1 VRNRLSWKNQ
11 GRPKIPTIE
20 VTISDL
26 ESLLHEKIDQARLEL
41 LLEQVKGEVKEFFPE
56 QDIAKVELNDT
67 NRPDLWSPEGIA
79 RQICLKK
86 SKTGPDY
93 PFFDPKT
100 KADREVFVS
109 KEMSGVRPYLAACI
123 ARGMVITEP
132 ILEQLIQV
140 QEKLAES
147 FGRKRKTVS
156 IGLYRLP
163 KITFPVRYDLV
174 DPESTSFVPLG
185 FNESMSLAEIIK
197 NHPKGVA
204 HADTLFGAAKYPIL
218 IDAKEEI
225 LSFPPIINSRE
236 VGEVKV
242 GDTELFVEVTGT
254 DLRMVMLALNI
265 FACNLADRGAAI
277 EPVSIQYSD
286 KTDYGKAIRMPYDFS
301 SSIDLSLDTFEQVLG
316 EKVKMED
323 AVSGLQAYGYTV
335 QTKGKNLNVTAPP
348 YRDDT
353 MHPIDVIEDFA
364 ICRGYGSFEPE
375 MPSTFTVGSLSRI
388 ETLSDFLRE
397 AMVGFGFQEI
407 ISNIL
412 GSRQD
417 FIERMR
423 LSALDEER
431 SETKIVEIENPMNE
445 RFSLLRPSLL
455 PSLLRVEG
463 ASSKAFYPHR
473 IFEVGEIA
481 RLTSPG
487 PGRENPKE
495 ATTTSIHLAALI
507 AHPNATFSE
516 LHAVLEALFL
526 SFSGR
531 CRLES
536 ICHPSFIEGRSG
548 TISAEKGK
556 IGLIGELDPDVL
568 TRWQIGMPCVS
579 FEIEI
584 EKI

>member
-1 VRNRLSWKNQ
+1 M
-11 GRPKIPTIE
+11 PTIE
-20 VTISDL
+20 VTISDF
-26 ESLLHEKIDQARLEL
+26 ESLLEEKIDQDRLEL
-41 LLEQVKGEVKEFFPE
+41 LLEQVKGEVKEFLPA

-79 RQICLKK
+79 RQIRLKK
-86 SKTGPDY
+86 SKAGTPY
-93 PFFDPKT
+93 PFFDPKN
-100 KADREVFVS
+100 KSDREVIVS
-109 KEMSGVRPYLAACI
+109 KEVAKVRPYLAACI

-140 QEKLAES
+140 QEKLADS

-156 IGLYRLP
+156 IGLYRLQ
-163 KITFPVRYDLV
+163 KISFPVRYDLV
-174 DPESTSFVPLG
+174 DPETTRFVPLG
-185 FNESMSLAEIIK
+185 FNESMSLKEIIAR
-197 NHPKGVA
+197 HPKGMA
-204 HADTLFGAAKYPIL
+204 HADTLFGATQYPIL

-254 DLRMVMLALNI
+254 DMRMVMLALNI

-277 EPVSIQYSD
+277 EPVSIRYSNL
-286 KTDYGKAIRMPYDFS
+286 TDYGKDIRMPYDFS
-301 SSIDLSLDTFEQVLG
+301 SSIDLNLDAFEKVLG
-316 EKVKMED
+316 EAVKMEE
-323 AVSGLQAYGYTV
+323 AVAELSAYGYTV
-335 QTKGKNLNVTAPP
+335 QTKGKSLKVTAPP

-364 ICRGYGSFEPE
+364 ICRGYGSFKPE
-375 MPSTFTVGSLSRI
+375 MPSTFTVGALSRV
-388 ETLSDFLRE
+388 ESLSDFLRD

-407 ISNIL
+407 VSNIL

-417 FIERMR
+417 FIENMK
-423 LSALDEER
+423 LTALDKTRPEA
-431 SETKIVEIENPMNE
+431 KIVEIGNPMNE
-445 RFSLLRPSLL
+445 RFSLLRSSLL

-473 IFEVGEIA
+473 VFEVGEIA

-487 PGRENPKE
+487 PGKRKAEE

-536 ICHPSFIEGRSG
+536 IIHPSFIQGRSG
-548 TISAEKGK
+548 NIFSEKEEV
-556 IGLIGELDPDVL
+556 GLIGELDPEVL

-584 EKI
+584 EKL

>member
-1 VRNRLSWKNQ
+1 M
-11 GRPKIPTIE
+11 PTIE
-20 VTISDL
+20 VSISDF
-26 ESLLHEKIDQARLEL
+26 ESLLQEKIDQVRLEV
-41 LLEQVKGEVKEFFPE
+41 LLEQVKGEVKDFSPE
-56 QDIAKVELNDT
+56 QDLAKIELNDT

-86 SKTGPDY
+86 SKSGPDY
-93 PFFDPKT
+93 PFFDPKI
-100 KADREVFVS
+100 KAEQKVLVGKEVS
-109 KEMSGVRPYLAACI
+109 TVRPYLAACI
-123 ARGMVITEP
+123 ARDMVITEP
-132 ILEQLIQV
+132 VLDQLIQV
-140 QEKLAES
+140 QEKLADS

-156 IGLYRLP
+156 IGLYRLQ

-174 DPESTSFVPLG
+174 DPETTSFIPLG
-185 FNESMSLAEIIK
+185 FNETMSLKEIIK
-197 NHPKGVA
+197 NHPKGIA
-204 HADTLFGAAKYPIL
+204 HADTLSGADRYPIL
-218 IDAKEEI
+218 IDAKKEI

-236 VGEVKV
+236 VGEVKL

-254 DLRMVMLALNI
+254 DLQMVMLALNI
-265 FACNLADRGAAI
+265 FACNLADRGASI
-277 EPVSIQYSD
+277 EPVSIQYPT

-301 SSIDLSLDTFEQVLG
+301 SAVDISLDTFEQVLG
-316 EKVKMED
+316 EAVKMED
-323 AVSGLQAYGYTV
+323 AVSELLAYGYRV
-335 QTKGKNLNVTAPP
+335 QTKGKKLKVTAPP

-364 ICRGYGSFEPE
+364 ICRGYASFKPE

-407 ISNIL
+407 VSNIL

-417 FIERMR
+417 FVENMN
-423 LSALDEER
+423 LAEDEKRPEA
-431 SETKIVEIENPMNE
+431 TIVEIENPMNE

-463 ASSKAFYPHR
+463 ASSKAFYPHQ

-481 RLTSPG
+481 KLTPPG
-487 PGRENPKE
+487 KGKKKSGEE
-495 ATTTSIHLAALI
+495 TTTSIHLGALI

-536 ICHPSFIEGRSG
+536 ICHPSFIEGRAGHIFSG
-548 TISAEKGK
+548 KEKL
-556 IGLIGELDPDVL
+556 GLIGETAPEVL

-584 EKI
+584 QKL

>member
-1 VRNRLSWKNQ
+1 M
-11 GRPKIPTIE
+11 PTIE
-20 VTISDL
+20 VTISDF
-26 ESLLHEKIDQARLEL
+26 ESLLEEKIDHDRLEV
-41 LLEQVKGEVKEFFPE
+41 LLEQVKGEVKEFLPE
-56 QDIAKVELNDT
+56 QNIAKVELNDT

-79 RQICLKK
+79 RQIRLKK
-86 SKTGPDY
+86 SKLGSPY
-93 PFFDPKT
+93 PFFNPKI
-100 KADREVFVS
+100 KANRKVLVS
-109 KEMSGVRPYLAACI
+109 KDVATVRPYLAACV
-123 ARGMVITEP
+123 ALNMLITEP

-140 QEKLAES
+140 QEKLADS

-156 IGLYRLP
+156 IGLYRLQ

-174 DPESTSFVPLG
+174 NPETTSFVPLG
-185 FNESMSLAEIIK
+185 FNEAMSLAEIIK
-197 NHPKGVA
+197 NHPKGMA

-277 EPVSIQYSD
+277 EPVSIQYPD

-301 SSIDLSLDTFEQVLG
+301 SSIDLSIDAFEQVLG
-316 EKVKMED
+316 EKVKMEE
-323 AVSGLQAYGYTV
+323 AVSELQAYGYTV
-335 QTKGKNLNVTAPP
+335 QTKGKKLKVTAPP

-364 ICRGYGSFEPE
+364 ICRGYGSFNPE

-407 ISNIL
+407 VSNIL

-423 LSALDEER
+423 LTALDKER
-431 SETKIVEIENPMNE
+431 PETKIVEIENPMNE

-481 RLTSPG
+481 RMTSPG
-487 PGRENPKE
+487 TGKRKSEE
-495 ATTTSIHLAALI
+495 ATATSIHLAALI

-531 CRLES
+531 CGLES
-536 ICHPSFIEGRSG
+536 ISHPSFIEGRSG
-548 TISAEKGK
+548 TIIAGK
-556 IGLIGELDPDVL
+556 EEVGLIGEIGPDVL

>member
-1 VRNRLSWKNQ
+1 M
-11 GRPKIPTIE
+11 PTIE
-20 VTISDL
+20 VAISDF
-26 ESLLHEKIDQARLEL
+26 ESLLKEKIDRARLEL
-41 LLEQVKGEVKEFFPE
+41 FLEQVKGEVKEFLPE
-56 QDIAKVELNDT
+56 QDLAKVELNDT

-79 RQICLKK
+79 RQIRLKQ
-86 SKTGPDY
+86 SKAGTPY
-93 PFFDPKT
+93 PFFDLQI
-100 KADREVFVS
+100 KADREVLVG
-109 KEMSGVRPYLAACI
+109 KEVGAVRPYLAACI

-140 QEKLAES
+140 QEKLADT

-156 IGLYRLP
+156 IGLYRLQ

-174 DPESTSFVPLG
+174 DPETTTFIPLG
-185 FNESMSLAEIIK
+185 FDETMSLAEILER
-197 NHPKGVA
+197 HPKGTA
-204 HADTLFGAAKYPIL
+204 YAETLCGAERYPIL

-265 FACNLADRGAAI
+265 FACNLFDRGAAI
-277 EPVSIQYSD
+277 EPVTIQYPQL
-286 KTDYGKAIRMPYDFS
+286 TDYGAAIRMPYDFS
-301 SSIDLSLDTFEQVLG
+301 SGIDLTLDAFEQVLG
-316 EKVKMED
+316 EAVKMEE
-323 AVSGLQAYGYTV
+323 AVSELSAYGYHV
-335 QTKGKNLNVTAPP
+335 QTKGKKLKVTAPP

-364 ICRGYGSFEPE
+364 ISRGYGSFKPE
-375 MPSTFTVGSLSRI
+375 MPSTFTVGSLSQI

-407 ISNIL
+407 VSNIL

-417 FIERMR
+417 FIEKMN
-423 LSALDEER
+423 LAQVDEKRPEG
-431 SETKIVEIENPMNE
+431 KIVEIENPMNE

-487 PGRENPKE
+487 VRKEKSEE

-548 TISAEKGK
+548 MIFAGK
-556 IGLIGELDPDVL
+556 EEVGLIGEIGPDVL

-584 EKI
+584 EKL